1 VKLDDTLMSLGFR
14 RTPSEHVIYVRQNG
28 NVKLVVRVYVDDLI
42 ITSSNC
48 DNIRSFKEMAA
59 AFKMSDLDLLH
70 YYLDIKVK

>member
-14 RTPSEHVIYVRQNG
+14 RTPSEHVIYIRQNG

-42 ITSSNC
+42 ITSSDC
-48 DNIRSFKEMAA
+48 DNIRSFKEMVA
-59 AFKMSDLDLLH
+59 AFKMSELGLLH

>member
-1 VKLDDTLMSLGFR
+1 VKLDDTLLSLGFR